1 MPESLDRRR
10 FLKTSGAA
18 GLVAAGITPHAGTAA
33 SRRHAIRHRTV
44 RTNGIH
50 MHVAEAGTG
59 PTVLL
64 LHGFPEFWY
73 SWRHQL
79 PALAAAGF
87 HAVAPDL
94 RGYGR
99 TDAPADVAGY
109 SLRNN

>member
-1 MPESLDRRR
+1 
-10 FLKTSGAA
+10 
-18 GLVAAGITPHAGTAA
+18 
-33 SRRHAIRHRTV
+33 
-44 RTNGIH
+44 

-79 PALAAAGF
+79 PALAAGSF

-94 RGYGR
+94 RGYGQ
-99 TDAPADVAGY
+99 P
-109 SLRNN
+109 